1 MCYLYDSYTDN
12 ASSNQT
18 HGHIVQV
25 QLVQA
30 FWEILPLLFWSQ
42 CCSLPVS
49 RLLCI
54 VQSTFALCF
63 VCIHSSYF
71 SLYSPALLTLYTPL
85 RAYTPPQG
93 VSNRCDGGRHLL
105 QVGPYQV
112 RDAGETPGGRR
123 CLQVG
128 GVWGKTRRSLSRF

>member
-18 HGHIVQV
+18 HGPIVQV

-54 VQSTFALCF
+54 VQSTFALSF

-71 SLYSPALLTLYTPL
+71 SLYSPALLTSPTLHLSVPTPHH
-85 RAYTPPQG
+85 RACLTG
-93 VSNRCDGGRHLL
+93 VM
-105 QVGPYQV
+105 
-112 RDAGETPGGRR
+112 
-123 CLQVG
+123 
-128 GVWGKTRRSLSRF
+128 GVVTSYR